1 MSAVEVGTAADTPQG
16 DPEARPP
23 DAQRSVLIALDALD
37 CFTDTAELGAT
48 EVSRRLGIA
57 KSTASRMLAALA
69 SRGMLERRSTGRYR
83 LGLKLFEYG
92 QLVVDRLMLRD
103 MALPVLA
110 ELRDAVAETVQLGVA
125 AGADVLYIDRLE
137 GTNGLRFHTEAYR
150 RKPVHSSAAGKA
162 LAAFNPYVARAV
174 MAAGFER
181 HTAYT
186 ITAAGRFESNL
197 AQIRESGWAVVEE
210 EFEIGQ
216 SSVACP
222 VTFER
227 DGTTMAVAA
236 ISVAG
241 PTQRILGARKEIIVA
256 ALIQATQKLSGAL
269 ARVAM

>member
-1 MSAVEVGTAADTPQG
+1 MSTAEVSTENG
-16 DPEARPP
+16 DPEARQQ

-37 CFTDTAELGAT
+37 CFTDATELGAT

-69 SRGMLERRSTGRYR
+69 SRGLLERRSTGRYR

-110 ELRDAVAETVQLGVA
+110 ELRDHVTETVQLGVPL
-125 AGADVLYIDRLE
+125 GADVLYIDRLE

-162 LAAFNPYVARAV
+162 LAAFNPYVAKAV
-174 MAAGFER
+174 LAAGFER
-181 HTAYT
+181 HTTYT
-186 ITAAGRFESNL
+186 ITSASRFDATL
-197 AQIRESGWAVVEE
+197 AQIRELGWSMAEE

-222 VTFER
+222 VTFQR
-227 DGTTMAVAA
+227 GGTTMAVAA
-236 ISVAG
+236 ISIAG
-241 PTQRILGARKEIIVA
+241 PTQRILGPRREVIVA
-256 ALIQATQKLSGAL
+256 ALLQATQKLSGAL
-269 ARVAM
+269 ARVNI